1 VGFIVDT
8 SVLVAAERASTALDL
23 PADEEV
29 GLSTVV
35 LMEYWK
41 GVERA
46 DSALRRRQRVEFFE
60 RATAA
65 FQLFPVT
72 AATATTAAR
81 VWSDLTGAGVAIG
94 AVDLLIAATALERD
108 WGVLTLDERDFGRI
122 RGLRV
127 LVGP

>member
-1 VGFIVDT
+1 VGLVVDT
-8 SVLVAAERASTALDL
+8 SVLVAAERARAALEL
-23 PADEEV
+23 PAEEEV

-35 LMEYWK
+35 LIEYWK

-46 DSALRRRQRVEFFE
+46 GSALRRRQRVEFFE
-60 RATAA
+60 RATAT

-81 VWSDLTGAGVAIG
+81 VWSDLAGAGVAIG

-108 WGVLTLDERDFGRI
+108 WGVLTLDMRDFARI
-122 RGLRV
+122 PGLRV
-127 LVGP
+127 LGP

>member
-1 VGFIVDT
+1 MIDT
-8 SVLVAAERASTALDL
+8 SVLVAAERARVGIDL

-46 DSALRRRQRVEFFE
+46 ETSLGRRRRVEFFE
-60 RATAA
+60 RASST
-65 FQLFPVT
+65 FQMLSVT

-81 VWSDLTGAGVAIG
+81 VWSDLVRGGTTIG
-94 AVDLLIAATALERD
+94 AVDLLIAASALERD
-108 WGVLTLDERDFGRI
+108 WSLATLDLRHFERVP
-122 RGLRV
+122 GLRIV
-127 LVGP
+127 TL

>member
-1 VGFIVDT
+1 VGLVIDT
-8 SVLVAAERASTALDL
+8 SVLVAAERASSGLEL

-41 GVERA
+41 GVERT
-46 DSALRRRQRVEFFE
+46 DSAVCRRRRVEFFE
-60 RATAA
+60 RATST
-65 FQLFPVT
+65 FQLFAVT

-81 VWSDLTGAGVAIG
+81 VSSDLTSAGVAIG

-108 WGVLTLDERDFGRI
+108 WGVLTLDARDFGRVP
-122 RGLRV
+122 GLRV
-127 LVGP
+127 VGP

>member
-1 VGFIVDT
+1 MGLVVDT
-8 SVLVAAERASTALDL
+8 SVLVAAERERAVLDV
-23 PADEEV
+23 PPDEDV

-46 DSALRRRQRVEFFE
+46 DSALRRRQRVDFFE
-60 RATAA
+60 RATAT

-81 VWSDLTGAGVAIG
+81 VWSDLTGAGIAIG

-108 WGVLTLDERDFGRI
+108 WGVLTLDMRDFGRVP
-122 RGLRV
+122 GLRV
-127 LVGP
+127 LGP

>member
-1 VGFIVDT
+1 MGVIVDT
-8 SVLVAAERASTALDL
+8 SVLVAAERTGTAFDL
-23 PADEEV
+23 PADEPV

-46 DSALRRRQRVEFFE
+46 DGSLRRRKRIEFFE

-65 FQLFPVT
+65 FEVLPVT

-81 VWSDLTGAGVAIG
+81 VWSDLLRSGTMIG
-94 AVDLLIAATALERD
+94 AVDLLIAASALERE
-108 WGVLTLDERDFGRI
+108 WSLATLDVRHFGRVP
-122 RGLRV
+122 GLRV
-127 LVGP
+127 LTP

>member
-1 VGFIVDT
+1 MGLVVDT
-8 SVLVAAERASTALDL
+8 SVLVAAERDGVPFDV

-46 DSALRRRQRVEFFE
+46 DSAVRRRRRVEFFE
-60 RATAA
+60 QATST

-81 VWSDLTGAGVAIG
+81 VWSDLVNAGIAIG

-108 WGVLTLDERDFGRI
+108 WTLMTLDMRHFGRVP
-122 RGLRV
+122 GLRV
-127 LVGP
+127 LGA

>member
-1 VGFIVDT
+1 MVDT
-8 SVLVAAERASTALDL
+8 SVLVAAERERVVLDL
-23 PADEEV
+23 PPDEDV

-46 DSALRRRQRVEFFE
+46 DSALRRRQRVDFFE
-60 RATAA
+60 RATAT
-65 FQLFPVT
+65 FQVFPVT

-81 VWSDLTGAGVAIG
+81 VWSDLTGAGLAIG

-108 WGVLTLDERDFGRI
+108 WGVLTLDARDFGRVP
-122 RGLRV
+122 GLRV
-127 LVGP
+127 LGP

>member
-1 VGFIVDT
+1 VGLVVDT
-8 SVLVAAERASTALDL
+8 SVLVAAEREAASLGV

-46 DSALRRRQRVEFFE
+46 DGALRRRRRVEFFE
-60 RATAA
+60 RATAT

-81 VWSDLTGAGVAIG
+81 VWSDLVDVGIAIG

-108 WGVLTLDERDFGRI
+108 WTLMTLDMRHFGRVP
-122 RGLRV
+122 GLRV
-127 LVGP
+127 LGP

>member
-1 VGFIVDT
+1 VGLLVDT
-8 SVLVAAERASTALDL
+8 SVLVAAEREGASLGV

-46 DSALRRRQRVEFFE
+46 GSALRRRGRVEFFE
-60 RATAA
+60 RVTAT

-81 VWSDLTGAGVAIG
+81 VWSDLVDAGIAVG
-94 AVDLLIAATALERD
+94 SVDLLIAATALERD
-108 WGVLTLDERDFGRI
+108 WTLMTLDMRHFGRVP
-122 RGLRV
+122 GLRV
-127 LVGP
+127 LGP